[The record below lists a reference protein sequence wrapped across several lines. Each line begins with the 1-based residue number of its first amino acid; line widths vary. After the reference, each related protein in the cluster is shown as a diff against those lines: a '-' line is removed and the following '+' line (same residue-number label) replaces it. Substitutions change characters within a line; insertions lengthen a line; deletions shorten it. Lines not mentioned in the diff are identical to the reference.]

1 MRGSHFTL
9 IFNGKPP
16 GIIPAHAGLTH
27 SQSAPARRWWDHPR
41 ACGAHMNVL
50 NQEVNE
56 KGSSPR
62 MRGSQEYFTNGNHV
76 PGIIPA
82 HAGLTGTWR
91 TQPRRY
97 RDHPRACGAHKVMST
112 WMRKQLGSSPRMRG
126 SLSTSMMCSTT
137 RRDHPRAC
145 GAHTYQSS
153 SSSSS
158 SGSSPRMRGSPTG
171 SCSSMAASGIIPAH
185 AGLTLKNPNNDAIL
199 SVSNPIFYSVLR
211 VIL

>member
-1 MRGSHFTL
+1 MRSMVGSSPRMRGSHFTL

-126 SLSTSMMCSTT
+126 SRRCTDEQWPPVGIIPAHAGLTYQQMTDAIT
-137 RRDHPRAC
+137 NRDHPRAC
-145 GAHTYQSS
+145 GAHIFLCSRNS
-153 SSSSS
+153 LIL
-158 SGSSPRMRGSPTG
+158 GSSPRMRGS
-171 SCSSMAASGIIPAH
+171 H
-185 AGLTLKNPNNDAIL
+185 
-199 SVSNPIFYSVLR
+199 
-211 VIL
+211 